1 MYRKYVGKKV
11 LGRDALMPTKSLEI
25 HFLVDSILGMDV
37 IRNQSNSQ
45 ETFVVDTKSYDL
57 QSILVI

>member
-1 MYRKYVGKKV
+1 M
-11 LGRDALMPTKSLEI
+11 LTKSLEI
-25 HFLVDSILGMDV
+25 HLLLDSILGMDV